1 MPTISYAEALAAIAA
16 LPITAATERV
26 ALAAAAGRVAG
37 EEVRLAGDQPPF
49 DRATMD
55 GFAAVL
61 APGTTS
67 YRVVGT
73 VHAGETFAGALA
85 PGEAV
90 RIMTGAPAPAG
101 TTVIPYEATDR
112 GTAQVAVT
120 DAKALAPR
128 RNIAWRGEDGRAG
141 ALVIAPGTRLA
152 PALLALAAMAGVTAI
167 SVARPPRVAIVTTG
181 DEVGGGGSAGILDSN
196 GPFLSGFCAA
206 LGLECTRTH
215 AEDDADALRR
225 VLTEHGADIV
235 VTTGGVSAGDRDLV
249 PRIAAELGFATVFH
263 QVAMQPGKPVLLA
276 RRGERF
282 LVGLPGN
289 PVSVLATAHLVLLPL
304 LQRLLGR
311 GASPW
316 LELPLAVPWQH
327 RGARQLFLP
336 ARVVAGGISPVRWNG
351 SGDLIAAAAA
361 DGLVDLAP
369 RSEHAAGAVVRF
381 LPYVGH
387 TMGERGVMPE
397 RVGRG

>member
-1 MPTISYAEALAAIAA
+1 P
-16 LPITAATERV
+16 
-26 ALAAAAGRVAG
+26 
-37 EEVRLAGDQPPF
+37 
-49 DRATMD
+49 
-55 GFAAVL
+55 AV
-61 APGTTS
+61 
-67 YRVVGT
+67 
-73 VHAGETFAGALA
+73 
-85 PGEAV
+85 
-90 RIMTGAPAPAG
+90 
-101 TTVIPYEATDR
+101 
-112 GTAQVAVT
+112 
-120 DAKALAPR
+120 
-128 RNIAWRGEDGRAG
+128 
-141 ALVIAPGTRLA
+141 
-152 PALLALAAMAGVTAI
+152 LALAAMAGVTAMT
-167 SVARPPRVAIVTTG
+167 VARPPRVAIVTTG
-181 DEVGGGGSAGILDSN
+181 DEVGGGGAAGIVDSN
-196 GPFLSGFCAA
+196 GPFLGGFCAA

-225 VLTEHGADIV
+225 VLAGHAAEIV

-249 PRIAAELGFATVFH
+249 PRIAAELGFGTIFH

-304 LQRLLGR
+304 LQRLMGR

-327 RGARQLFLP
+327 RGLRQLFLP
-336 ARVVAGGISPVRWNG
+336 ARLVPGGIAPVRWNG

-369 RSEHAAGAVVRF
+369 GSDHAAGAMVRF
-381 LPYVGH
+381 LPYVGQ
-387 TMGERGVMPE
+387 TIGERGVMPE